1 MGRMV
6 FLWDF
11 QAFVFSY
18 VLADLPSIQVTSHC
32 LIPCI
37 PRSSSGETTGTL
49 VGSTFTTPSTH
60 FYSSILSTRPNHR
73 SLLSCKHSI
82 VLFNFGLVLRFSAEI
97 LSAALTLHIH
107 LTTLLSFLS
116 SLITF
121 SLFTGQVQLPY
132 SITLHTHAEYNQHF
146 TCKGKPLLSEF
157 TSSTPDPFITLSV
170 APHEAPIVS
179 PW

>member
-1 MGRMV
+1 MWRKLFAKLVHDDYHFHHIRLSICFPCLHGSDG

-18 VLADLPSIQVTSHC
+18 VLADLPFIQVTSHC

-37 PRSSSGETTGTL
+37 PRSPSGETTGNL

-73 SLLSCKHSI
+73 SLLSCKHSL

-97 LSAALTLHIH
+97 LSSALTLHIH

-116 SLITF
+116 SLINIFPFYWPSPT
-121 SLFTGQVQLPY
+121 TIY
-132 SITLHTHAEYNQHF
+132 HNIAHT
-146 TCKGKPLLSEF
+146 CR
-157 TSSTPDPFITLSV
+157 I
-170 APHEAPIVS
+170 
-179 PW
+179 